1 VAASVRVI
9 ATEQA
14 VGTPLRHTVVE
25 IKGDASYP
33 TGGYAVG
40 TAQGLPAG
48 TVIFAAFEVMS
59 GAAAS
64 QTWEAQYDYA
74 NNKIKVSRDN
84 GELAAATNLSTL
96 VLRGLIISQ

>member
-1 VAASVRVI
+1 MAASVRVI

-14 VGTPLRHTVVE
+14 VGTPLRHTIVE
-25 IKGDASYP
+25 VKGDASYV
-33 TGGYAVG
+33 TGGYPVG

-48 TVIFAAFEVMS
+48 TVLFASFEVMV

-64 QTWEAQYDYA
+64 QAWVAQFDYT
-74 NNKIKVSRDN
+74 NSKVKISRDN
-84 GELAAATNLSTL
+84 GELAAAVNVSTL